1 MTNRPPGVDFRP
13 HPFYIDFS
21 SNKHMTTTTVTA
33 CPIASTVADVERY
46 IDALDRALDC
56 PFIQE
61 DDCCADLEL
70 LRGLLIGAEM
80 MATR

>member
-1 MTNRPPGVDFRP
+1 M
-13 HPFYIDFS
+13 
-21 SNKHMTTTTVTA
+21 TTTVTA

-46 IDALDRALDC
+46 INALDRALDC

-61 DDCCADLEL
+61 DDSDCYADLTL
-70 LRGLLIGAEM
+70 LRDVLLAAEM